1 MSPSH
6 VAVGITVLPL
16 NNYFSRQHYTILVP
30 DRQVQSQLLLRWR
43 HGSIPYVD
51 IVSKSPQGWKKIG
64 KWVISCKC
72 EISIH
77 FHPLVLKS
85 KCAFGLWVK
94 QLPGRVVL

>member
-6 VAVGITVLPL
+6 VAMGITVLPL
-16 NNYFSRQHYTILVP
+16 NNYFGQRIYTILVP
-30 DRQVQSQLLLRWR
+30 DGQVQSQLLLRSKY
-43 HGSIPYVD
+43 GSIPYVD
-51 IVSKSPQGWKKIG
+51 IVSKSLQGWKKIG

-72 EISIH
+72 EISVH